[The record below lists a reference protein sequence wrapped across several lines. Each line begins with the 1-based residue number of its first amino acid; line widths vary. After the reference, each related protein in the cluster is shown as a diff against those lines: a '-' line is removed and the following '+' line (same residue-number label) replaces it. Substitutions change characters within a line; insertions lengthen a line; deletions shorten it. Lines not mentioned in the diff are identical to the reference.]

1 MKWIFL
7 RLVRLAVFA
16 FWPSF
21 PLSPLRERPPLP
33 RVRAVNRINLVCW
46 PQNWDLLNSQL
57 KPTPA
62 STKATAEGGVRDTHT
77 NARELNMHAHSHTHA
92 RQYMFLK
99 ACEKVKLRTVSHSL
113 RELLHPHRT
122 HTHSLTHTRTPNFN
136 SNYATMTPPD
146 PSPWPTA
153 SWACFTWTLANTV
166 LAGTVEGSI
175 RNCVH
180 FSACHSI
187 AQGVRVIRTVDIG
200 WEIIL

>member
-7 RLVRLAVFA
+7 RLVRLEVFA

-21 PLSPLRERPPLP
+21 PLCPLRERPPLP

-77 NARELNMHAHSHTHA
+77 NARELNMHAHSLTVTHTHA

-113 RELLHPHRT
+113 QELLHPHRT
-122 HTHSLTHTRTPNFN
+122 HKHSLTHAHPIST
-136 SNYATMTPPD
+136 ATMRLWHRLTLRPGRQLLGRVLLGRLRTLCAPAL
-146 PSPWPTA
+146 WKAA
-153 SWACFTWTLANTV
+153 SATVFTFPLAIQ
-166 LAGTVEGSI
+166 LHKE
-175 RNCVH
+175 CV
-180 FSACHSI
+180 
-187 AQGVRVIRTVDIG
+187 
-200 WEIIL
+200 